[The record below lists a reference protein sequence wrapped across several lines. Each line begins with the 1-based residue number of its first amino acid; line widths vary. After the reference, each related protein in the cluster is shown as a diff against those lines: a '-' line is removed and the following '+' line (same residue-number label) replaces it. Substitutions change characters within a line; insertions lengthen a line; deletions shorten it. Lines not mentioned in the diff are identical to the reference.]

1 MSVLYL
7 CPHLG
12 LGDAFIVNGL
22 VRVLASQGNRII
34 FPAKPHNVATVTWM
48 FSDLPNVSVLAVR
61 DDAHMLEESRG
72 FETLKLG
79 VHSGDYNIPKDW
91 DTWFYRQA
99 GIPHECR
106 WSEFALPPVSD
117 EYTPLTGDH
126 FFVHQDT
133 ARGYRISREEAYAPL
148 TGPPSYAPDPTTEM
162 RHHIPWLA
170 TAKEI
175 HVIDSSF
182 LCLADTIPTSAK
194 RLVLHQYAT
203 ARDVNKRTGPPT
215 LRKNWEILR

>member
-1 MSVLYL
+1 MSALYL

-12 LGDAFIVNGL
+12 LGDAFIANGL

-34 FPAKPHNVATVTWM
+34 FPAKPHNAATVAWM
-48 FSDLPNVSVLAVR
+48 FSDLPNVTVLAVR
-61 DDAHMLEESRG
+61 DDAHMLAESRG
-72 FETLKLG
+72 FDCLRLG
-79 VHSGDYNIPKDW
+79 VHSGDYKIPKDW
-91 DTWFYRQA
+91 DAWFYRQA

-106 WSEFALPPVSD
+106 WSEFKLPPFPMRERWCFKTFQHDDPQRGYNIDWLRVTNDGFFPDRYLALPNCPF
-117 EYTPLTGDH
+117 EK
-126 FFVHQDT
+126 
-133 ARGYRISREEAYAPL
+133 
-148 TGPPSYAPDPTTEM
+148 
-162 RHHIPWLA
+162 HINPLA